1 MTQDRDQQASALVRD
16 QDASES
22 TPFHFERPSNQAAS
36 YGTIGTRHAAR
47 HSPDHGARRRSSA
60 ADRIHHFT
68 EIGGV
73 NSLRNFARSWQRAAN
88 FQEVAPTR
96 RSFVHEEDL
105 DDPQTADRPSDAE
118 RHLRPRPS
126 FLSVFSTPRDTS
138 HGRDSD
144 ATTDAEADDE
154 SVIEGGITIPQ
165 GSPGQ
170 PRSSYR
176 RDSIFQVEPQLA
188 SPFGGS
194 YRSGYGSLA
203 SRVNESSML
212 HAGKLFKQQQGI
224 PPEDE
229 SDKED
234 TQPLIVRRIEPEAGK
249 HIDIVV
255 GQSTLPQTIFNSVNT
270 LIGVG
275 MLSLP
280 LAIRYSGW
288 IIGLSFFSFSA
299 VVTSYTAKLLAKCL
313 DVDGSLITFA
323 DLAYVSFGSRARIA
337 TSLLFT
343 LELLAA
349 CVALV
354 ILFADSLNA
363 LIPGWDLLYFK
374 LVCGVLLI
382 PLNFIPLRFLSLS
395 SVLGILCCLGIVV
408 AVFVDGIIKPHA
420 LGSLREPA
428 TTYAFPLDWRTLPLA
443 FGLLMAPW
451 GGHSVFPN
459 IYRDMRHPKKYTRA
473 VNITYVFTYF
483 LEAALAVAGY
493 LMYGDSVLDEITSNI
508 FRTKG
513 YPRWISICIVI
524 AIAIIPLTKIPLNAR
539 PIVSTIEIFCGLH
552 SRALSGASS
561 MDGMSGLSRGLLK
574 ISIRVLTTVS
584 IVVIAIFV
592 PSFDR
597 VMSLLGS
604 MACFTI
610 CIILPC
616 AFHLKIF
623 GKELSFK
630 QRVLDWTLVI
640 VCTILAILGT
650 VAAFVPKHLLGV
662 PEP

>member
-1 MTQDRDQQASALVRD
+1 MAERRDEQTSREARESGV
-16 QDASES
+16 SES
-22 TPFHFERPSNQAAS
+22 TAVFSPERLSSQAAS
-36 YGTIGTRHAAR
+36 YGTIGDRHHAS
-47 HSPDHGARRRSSA
+47 HTDLRRRSSA
-60 ADRIHHFT
+60 AERVNSLA

-73 NSLRNFARSWQRAAN
+73 NSIRNFARSWQRAAV
-88 FQEVAPTR
+88 FQQVTPGR
-96 RSFVHEEDL
+96 RSFVLESDL
-105 DDPQTADRPSDAE
+105 DDPQTAGRSSNDGRL
-118 RHLRPRPS
+118 LRPRPS
-126 FLSVFSTPRDTS
+126 FFDSPSSGS
-138 HGRDSD
+138 HGRASD
-144 ATTDAEADDE
+144 VLVDADDDE
-154 SVIEGGITIPQ
+154 SLIEGGITIP
-165 GSPGQ
+165 
-170 PRSSYR
+170 RSSLGQGRSSVR
-176 RDSIFQVEPQLA
+176 RDSIFQIEPQLS

-194 YRSGYGSLA
+194 YRSRYGSLA

-212 HAGKLFKQQQGI
+212 HAGKLFRQQQGI
-224 PPEDE
+224 PPEDDE
-229 SDKED
+229 SDNDE
-234 TQPLIVRRIEPEAGK
+234 TQPLVVRRVEEVEGK

-288 IIGLSFFSFSA
+288 ILGLGFFIWSA

-337 TSLLFT
+337 TSILFS

-363 LIPGWDLLYFK
+363 LIPTWDLVYFK
-374 LVCGVLLI
+374 IICGILI
-382 PLNFIPLRFLSLS
+382 TPLGFIPLRFLSLS
-395 SVLGILCCLGIVV
+395 SVLGILCCLGIVA
-408 AVFVDGIIKPHA
+408 AVFVDGLIKPHA

-428 TTYAFPLDWRTLPLA
+428 TTYVFPADWRTLPLA

-459 IYRDMRHPKKYTRA
+459 IYRDMRHPKKYNRA
-473 VNITYVFTYF
+473 VNVTYVFTFF

-493 LMYGDSVLDEITSNI
+493 LMYGDTVRDEITANI
-508 FRTKG
+508 FLTEG
-513 YPRWISICIVI
+513 YPRWISIAIVV
-524 AIAIIPLTKIPLNAR
+524 AIAIIPLTKLPLNAR
-539 PIVSTIEIFCGLH
+539 PIVSTIELFCGLH
-552 SRALSGASS
+552 RRALSGASS
-561 MDGMSGLSRGLLK
+561 MDGMSGLNRGLLK
-574 ISIRVLTTVS
+574 IAIRVLTN
-584 IVVIAIFV
+584 VVIIIIAILV

-604 MACFTI
+604 LACFTI

-623 GKELSFK
+623 GKELALR
-630 QRVLDWTLVI
+630 QRVLDWTLLVT
-640 VCTILAILGT
+640 CTILAILGT
-650 VAAFVPKHLLGV
+650 AASFVPKNLLGV
-662 PEP
+662 PDS